1 MKNGWKGTNMTMM
14 VYLIIV
20 QLAIFAVL
28 VIGLKRLLMGDTQ
41 VAAAKLREVEADLGR
56 KEEAV
61 RKRIED
67 NEAEFRRKSAE
78 AQEALNRTRE
88 AMEKEVSRTR
98 DGLLEDARKERD
110 RIVDEA
116 NRSKEKLRQELARE
130 AQAQAVEHARRV
142 YELVF
147 SEELGRKL
155 DHAFLDELL
164 AALDEMDSSSITISA
179 AAIEVVCSHP
189 MEPAHREQLR
199 EIVTRKFN
207 VSLEVRE
214 TIDTELIAGIKIKLG
229 SLEIDGSLRNRFN
242 EAIEQLK
249 SEHV

>member
-1 MKNGWKGTNMTMM
+1 MTMM
-14 VYLIIV
+14 MYLIIA
-20 QLAIFAVL
+20 QLAIFVIL

-41 VAAAKLREVEADLGR
+41 LATAKLREVEADLGR

-78 AQEALNRTRE
+78 AQEGLTRTRE
-88 AMEKEVSRTR
+88 AMEKEVARTR
-98 DGLLEDARKERD
+98 DGLLDEARKERD

-116 NRSKEKLRQELARE
+116 NRSKEKLRQELARQ
-130 AQAQAVEHARRV
+130 AQAQTVEHARRV
-142 YELVF
+142 YEMVF

-155 DHAFLDELL
+155 DHSFLDELL
-164 AALDEMDSSSITISA
+164 VALDEMDSSSITIAA

-189 MEPAHREQLR
+189 LEPVHKERLR
-199 EIVTRKFN
+199 EIVSRKFG
-207 VSLEVRE
+207 VALEVRE
-214 TIDTELIAGIKIKLG
+214 SIDPELIAGIKVKLG

>member
-1 MKNGWKGTNMTMM
+1 M
-14 VYLIIV
+14 
-20 QLAIFAVL
+20 L
-28 VIGLKRLLMGDTQ
+28 VFGLKRLLMGSVQ
-41 VAAAKLREVEADLGR
+41 QAAAKLREVEADLGR

-78 AQEALNRTRE
+78 AQEGLIRARE
-88 AMEKEVSRTR
+88 AMEKDVSRTR
-98 DGLLEDARKERD
+98 DGLLDEARKERD
-110 RIVDEA
+110 KIVDEA

-130 AQAQAVEHARRV
+130 AQGQAVENARRV

-155 DHAFLDELL
+155 DHSFLDELL
-164 AALDEMDSSSITISA
+164 VALDEMDASSITIA
-179 AAIEVVCSHP
+179 ATAIEVVCSHP
-189 MEPAHREQLR
+189 LEPAHHERLMD
-199 EIVTRKFN
+199 IVARKFG
-207 VSLEVRE
+207 VTLGVQEA
-214 TIDTELIAGIKIKLG
+214 IDPGLIAGIKIKLG

>member
-1 MKNGWKGTNMTMM
+1 MTMM
-14 VYLIIV
+14 VYLIIA
-20 QLAIFAVL
+20 QLAVFAIL
-28 VIGLKRLLMGDTQ
+28 VIGLKRMLMGSTQ
-41 VAAAKLREVEADLGR
+41 LAAAKLREVEADLGR

-78 AQEALNRTRE
+78 AQDGLNRTRE
-88 AMEKEVSRTR
+88 AMEKDVARSR
-98 DGLLEDARKERD
+98 DGLLDEARKERD
-110 RIVDEA
+110 KIVDEA

-130 AQAQAVEHARRV
+130 AQGQAVENARRV

-155 DHAFLDELL
+155 DHSFLDELL
-164 AALDEMDSSSITISA
+164 VALDEMDSSSITISA
-179 AAIEVVCSHP
+179 AAIDVVCSHP
-189 MEPAHREQLR
+189 LEPAHREQLR
-199 EIVTRKFN
+199 EIVSRKFN
-207 VSLEVRE
+207 VSLDVHEEV
-214 TIDTELIAGIKIKLG
+214 DPGLIAGIKIKLG

>member
-1 MKNGWKGTNMTMM
+1 MTML
-14 VYLIIV
+14 VYLIIA
-20 QLAIFAVL
+20 QLAVFVIL
-28 VIGLKRLLMGDTQ
+28 VIGLKRLLMGSTQ
-41 VAAAKLREVEADLGR
+41 LAAAKLREVEADLGR
-56 KEEAV
+56 KEEGV

-78 AQEALNRTRE
+78 AQDGLARTRE
-88 AMEKEVSRTR
+88 AMEKDVARTR
-98 DGLLEDARKERD
+98 DGLLDEARKERD
-110 RIVDEA
+110 KIVDEA
-116 NRSKEKLRQELARE
+116 NRSKEKLRQELTRE
-130 AQAQAVEHARRV
+130 AQGQAVEHARRV

-164 AALDEMDSSSITISA
+164 VALDEMDSSSITISA
-179 AAIEVVCSHP
+179 AAIEVACSHP
-189 MEPAHREQLR
+189 LEPAHRERLR
-199 EIVTRKFN
+199 EIVSRKFN
-207 VSLEVRE
+207 VALEVRE
-214 TIDTELIAGIKIKLG
+214 EVDPGLIAGVKIKLG

>member
-1 MKNGWKGTNMTMM
+1 MRMM
-14 VYLIIV
+14 AYLIV
-20 QLAIFAVL
+20 AQLAVFVIL
-28 VIGLKRLLMGDTQ
+28 VIGLKRLLLGDTQ
-41 VAAAKLREVEADLGR
+41 MAAAKLREVEADLGR
-56 KEEAV
+56 KEDAV
-61 RKRIED
+61 KKRIED

-78 AQEALNRTRE
+78 AQDGLTRTRE
-88 AMEKEVSRTR
+88 AMEKEIARSR
-98 DGLLEDARKERD
+98 DVLLDDARKERD

-116 NRSKEKLRQELARE
+116 NRSKDKLRQELVRE
-130 AQAQAVEHARRV
+130 AQAQTVEHARRV

-164 AALDEMDSSSITISA
+164 VALDEMDSSSINISA

-189 MEPAHREQLR
+189 LEPAHRERLR
-199 EIVTRKFN
+199 EIVVRKFD
-207 VSLEVRE
+207 VALEVRE
-214 TIDTELIAGIKIKLG
+214 TVDPELIAGIRIKLG

>member
-1 MKNGWKGTNMTMM
+1 MTMM
-14 VYLIIV
+14 VYLIIAQV
-20 QLAIFAVL
+20 AVFAIL
-28 VIGLKRLLMGDTQ
+28 VIGLKRLLMGSTQ
-41 VAAAKLREVEADLGR
+41 LAAAKLREVETDLGR

-78 AQEALNRTRE
+78 AQDGLNRTRE
-88 AMEKEVSRTR
+88 AMEKDVARSR
-98 DGLLEDARKERD
+98 DGLLEEARKERD
-110 RIVDEA
+110 KIVDEA

-130 AQAQAVEHARRV
+130 AQGQAVEHARRV

-155 DHAFLDELL
+155 DHSFLDELL
-164 AALDEMDSSSITISA
+164 VALDEMDSSSITISA
-179 AAIEVVCSHP
+179 TAIEVVCSHP
-189 MEPAHREQLR
+189 LEPAHRERLR
-199 EIVTRKFN
+199 EIVSRKFN
-207 VSLEVRE
+207 VSLDVNEA
-214 TIDTELIAGIKIKLG
+214 IDPGLIAGIKIKLG

>member
-1 MKNGWKGTNMTMM
+1 MTMM
-14 VYLIIV
+14 VYLIIA
-20 QLAIFAVL
+20 QLVVFAIL
-28 VIGLKRLLMGDTQ
+28 VMGLKRLLMEDTRQ
-41 VAAAKLREVEADLGR
+41 ATAKLREIESDLGR
-56 KEEAV
+56 KEDAV

-78 AQEALNRTRE
+78 AQETLGKAKETMERE
-88 AMEKEVSRTR
+88 IARTR
-98 DGLLEDARKERD
+98 DGLLDEARKERD
-110 RIVDEA
+110 KIVDEA
-116 NRSKEKLRQELARE
+116 NRSKEKLRQELIRE

-147 SEELGRKL
+147 SEELGKTL
-155 DHAFLDELL
+155 DHSFLDELL
-164 AALDEMDSSSITISA
+164 GALEEMDASSITISA

-189 MEPAHREQLR
+189 MEPAHRERLK
-199 EIVTRKFN
+199 EIVSRKFG
-207 VSLEVRE
+207 VKLDVRE
-214 TIDTELIAGIKIKLG
+214 TVDPELIAGVKIKLG

>member
-1 MKNGWKGTNMTMM
+1 MRMM
-14 VYLIIV
+14 VYLIIA
-20 QLAIFAVL
+20 QLAVFVVL

-41 VAAAKLREVEADLGR
+41 LAATKLREVEADLGR

-78 AQEALNRTRE
+78 AQEGLTRTRE
-88 AMEKEVSRTR
+88 VMEKEVSRTR
-98 DGLLEDARKERD
+98 DGLLDEARKERD
-110 RIVDEA
+110 KIVDEA

-155 DHAFLDELL
+155 DHSFLDELL
-164 AALDEMDSSSITISA
+164 VALDEMDSSSITISA

-189 MEPAHREQLR
+189 LEPAHRERLR
-199 EIVTRKFN
+199 EIVSRKFD
-207 VSLEVRE
+207 VALEVRE
-214 TIDTELIAGIKIKLG
+214 TVDPTLIAGIKIKLG

>member
-1 MKNGWKGTNMTMM
+1 MM
-14 VYLIIV
+14 VYLIGI
-20 QLAIFAVL
+20 QLAVFVVL
-28 VIGLKRLLMGDTQ
+28 VLGLKRMLVGDTQ
-41 VAAAKLREVEADLGR
+41 VAVSKLRDVEADLGR
-56 KEEAV
+56 KEESV
-61 RKRIED
+61 RKRIGD

-78 AQEALNRTRE
+78 AQDALTKTRE
-88 AMEKEVSRTR
+88 TMEKEIAKTR
-98 DGLLEDARKERD
+98 DGLLEEARKERD

-116 NRSKEKLRQELARE
+116 NRNKEKLRQELNRE
-130 AQAQAVEHARRV
+130 AQGQAVEHARRV

-147 SEELGRKL
+147 SDELGRKL
-155 DHAFLDELL
+155 DHSFLEELL
-164 AALDEMDSSSITISA
+164 GALDEMDSSNLTISA

-189 MEPAHREQLR
+189 LEPTHRDQLR
-199 EIVTRKFN
+199 ELVSRKFG

-214 TIDTELIAGIKIKLG
+214 SVDPELIAGIKIKMG

>member
-1 MKNGWKGTNMTMM
+1 MTIM
-14 VYLIIV
+14 VYLVIA
-20 QLAIFAVL
+20 QLAIFMIL
-28 VIGLKRLLMGDTQ
+28 VIGLKRLLLGDTQ
-41 VAAAKLREVEADLGR
+41 LAVSKLREVEADLGR

-67 NEAEFRRKSAE
+67 NEAEFRRKSTE
-78 AQEALNRTRE
+78 AQEGLNRTRE
-88 AMEKEVSRTR
+88 SMEKEIARTR
-98 DGLLEDARKERD
+98 DGLLDEARKERD
-110 RIVDEA
+110 KIVDEA

-155 DHAFLDELL
+155 DHSFLDELL
-164 AALDEMDSSSITISA
+164 VALDEMDASSITISA
-179 AAIEVVCSHP
+179 AAIEVVSSHP
-189 MEPAHREQLR
+189 MEPAHRERLR
-199 EIVTRKFN
+199 EIVARKFN
-207 VSLEVRE
+207 VALEVRE
-214 TIDTELIAGIKIKLG
+214 SVDPELIAGIKIKLG